1 MECGFNIEMFPFAD
15 NKLAYTTMTVLHTI
29 LNNNK
34 LFFCNPLSVENQK
47 KLNNK
52 QTKNKKKNQK
62 TATKTKQNENQFLS
76 CSKFQKRA
84 RFSPKE
90 SNSRILYQWLFA

>member
-29 LNNNK
+29 LNNK

-52 QTKNKKKNQK
+52 QTKNKKKTTKNSNK
-62 TATKTKQNENQFLS
+62 NKTK
-76 CSKFQKRA
+76 R
-84 RFSPKE
+84 E
-90 SNSRILYQWLFA
+90 SIFIMF

>member
-34 LFFCNPLSVENQK
+34 LFFCNPLSVENPK

-52 QTKNKKKNQK
+52 QTKNQKKKKNSNK
-62 TATKTKQNENQFLS
+62 NKTK
-76 CSKFQKRA
+76 R
-84 RFSPKE
+84 E
-90 SNSRILYQWLFA
+90 SIFIMF